1 VSQCSQIQCSSKQG
15 KGEIC
20 TECSRAAT
28 VTRQHT
34 TTVGSSARRPLDL
47 AAESRAPKR
56 AGMPAAPKKPF
67 TVTFRGFGGKPG
79 GKPAVAK
86 PIAKGARPIAAA
98 ASTSAAQVVAPAP
111 RLASRQQ
118 QQQPPSQQQQKQKQ
132 QRAPKHQP
140 QPQPQ
145 PQPDLARSAATASL
159 LLACDERQLPCTCTL
174 LEHATELRRSAMELN
189 VILATTTV
197 HSTAAISAT
206 SSSRFLVQLNAQNRE
221 PSAELA

>member
-1 VSQCSQIQCSSKQG
+1 
-15 KGEIC
+15 
-20 TECSRAAT
+20 
-28 VTRQHT
+28 
-34 TTVGSSARRPLDL
+34 
-47 AAESRAPKR
+47 
-56 AGMPAAPKKPF
+56 M
-67 TVTFRGFGGKPG
+67 
-79 GKPAVAK
+79 
-86 PIAKGARPIAAA
+86 
-98 ASTSAAQVVAPAP
+98 VAPAP

-118 QQQPPSQQQQKQKQ
+118 QPPPPPPPPQQQKQKQ
-132 QRAPKHQP
+132 QRAPKH
-140 QPQPQ
+140 QPQ

-159 LLACDERQLPCTCTL
+159 LLACDERQLPCTRTL